1 MEISRP
7 FLNQF
12 WKIKSGFLANSSGGS
27 RPSDKGG
34 PGHPDP
40 EIRVGGGGAGDGL
53 KKFFSGLWAS
63 VWSKNGGGG
72 GYPGPSATKQC
83 QGFTINE

>member
-40 EIRVGGGGAGDGL
+40 EIRVGGGGGRGTVL

-72 GYPGPSATKQC
+72 GGVPGP
-83 QGFTINE
+83 IRH

>member
-40 EIRVGGGGAGDGL
+40 EIRVGGGGRGTVL
-53 KKFFSGLWAS
+53 KNSFQAFGPQFGPKM
-63 VWSKNGGGG
+63 GGGG
-72 GYPGPSATKQC
+72 TRAHPPQTSARDSL
-83 QGFTINE
+83 